1 MLANLGTPAAPTAQA
16 VRLPRRILTDP
27 RVVQLPRWLW
37 RPLLRRV
44 ILPRRSP
51 VVAGKYA
58 SIWMREG
65 SPLAVHTRRL
75 AQAVQDRLPQWKVV
89 HAMRYGAPSLA
100 DALRNG
106 IAAGAREIRVLPLY
120 PQYSTTTTA
129 SVADAIAGIDAG
141 DARIAMLDDYHA
153 HPAWI
158 RAVAGSIRAHWQAQ
172 GRGERLMLS
181 FHGLPQRVVDAGDPY
196 AAAVREASAR
206 AIARELGMERGDIEL
221 CYQSRFGK
229 GKWLQPSTDARLHAL
244 AAQGIRTI
252 DVACPGFAVDCLET
266 LEEIAQQ
273 EAERFRAAGG
283 GGLAR
288 DCLPQ
293 RRAGARRRHPP
304 RSRRTHGT
312 EPRMRDRHPARAHRR
327 VARRRRGRD
336 AGAGIARLAGQRR
349 ELRAAGARGS
359 TASTWSRSTCRAW
372 PQRAPWPP
380 APTIRSTARSTWC
393 WTSPMRWAGNASPCS
408 GIRWAP
414 ASAACSRRRARNA

>member
-1 MLANLGTPAAPTAQA
+1 MRMNDASTRLLVLANLGTPAAPTAQA
-16 VRLPRRILTDP
+16 VSAYLDEFLTDP

-196 AAAVREASAR
+196 AAQCEASAR

-283 GGLAR
+283 GA
-288 DCLPQ
+288 
-293 RRAGARRRHPP
+293 
-304 RSRRTHGT
+304 
-312 EPRMRDRHPARAHRR
+312 
-327 VARRRRGRD
+327 
-336 AGAGIARLAGQRR
+336 
-349 ELRAAGARGS
+349 LRAIA
-359 TASTWSRSTCRAW
+359 CL
-372 PQRAPWPP
+372 
-380 APTIRSTARSTWC
+380 
-393 WTSPMRWAGNASPCS
+393 ND
-408 GIRWAP
+408 AP
-414 ASAACSRRRARNA
+414 AHADAIAAIAEDAWN